1 MTLKSSASFLDLDL
15 EVLGVLAGLGEDGLG
30 LFLRLLHDAFG
41 LGLGFLE
48 EGFAVLFSL
57 GETFLVQLL
66 GEFLEFVHIR
76 ISVCLLV
83 CGY

>member
-1 MTLKSSASFLDLDL
+1 MSERVAWTAC

-48 EGFAVLFSL
+48 EGFAVLFAL

-66 GEFLEFVHIR
+66 GEFLEFVHIE
-76 ISVCLLV
+76 SVFV
-83 CGY
+83 Y